1 MQDLLLLQHSPWH
14 QRHSPITPRRA
25 MKTILYLEDDEH
37 DIFFLKRA
45 LATQAPD
52 IEFHHVTNPADAM
65 AYLEGNGRYGERNR
79 FPFPDLIV
87 SDVSIPGGSG
97 FQFVNWI
104 RNHSEFSAL
113 PVILLTGSAQESQIE
128 KGLSSGAN
136 YCLEKSADLTSVLD
150 KMRELLYAGEKH

>member
-1 MQDLLLLQHSPWH
+1 
-14 QRHSPITPRRA
+14 

-52 IEFHHVTNPADAM
+52 IGFHHVTNPGDAQ
-65 AYLEGNGRYGERNR
+65 AFLEGNGRYGERNR

-136 YCLEKSADLTSVLD
+136 YCLEKSADLTCVLD